1 MNIKKLMGAES
12 GMRTTGEMIKS
23 DAWGMGDLF
32 RSWKLA
38 HEAETDTDYISGTVP
53 KGAFLPDGIIDSE
66 KYNKS
71 KKKVLFVAKEAYW
84 FAANDTAEQSEK
96 YAQNVMFWH
105 KKVAFGEV
113 KKTMFSK
120 RLSILANAMVSGD
133 YLTVNK
139 DHKALQSVAVMN
151 LNKRGGFSYCVWNT
165 LEQYVVKYHSY
176 IEQEIRIIAPD
187 RIVCCGDGVRW
198 LLNKYV
204 DISPEVQ
211 IITVSHPSYFALSD
225 SEYLH
230 QLECAMM
237 GKQWCPKRN
246 SNAAVKKMKKKGI
259 IFDTNKTYSVDAT
272 FDMLTSGKIS
282 AVGAAARFLNS
293 FDVEDYAFYYVKGR
307 GVVAA
312 GEIISELSQTR
323 ETGESY
329 KMVRMIVPE
338 KLPVEEVQLREIPAS
353 RLKEIMGHGFYFA
366 STTKRPYLTEEE
378 SLKLIA
384 ELKRLYS
391 E

>member
-1 MNIKKLMGAES
+1 M
-12 GMRTTGEMIKS
+12 
-23 DAWGMGDLF
+23 
-32 RSWKLA
+32 
-38 HEAETDTDYISGTVP
+38 
-53 KGAFLPDGIIDSE
+53 
-66 KYNKS
+66 
-71 KKKVLFVAKEAYW
+71 
-84 FAANDTAEQSEK
+84 
-96 YAQNVMFWH
+96 
-105 KKVAFGEV
+105 
-113 KKTMFSK
+113 
-120 RLSILANAMVSGD
+120 
-133 YLTVNK
+133 
-139 DHKALQSVAVMN
+139 
-151 LNKRGGFSYCVWNT
+151 
-165 LEQYVVKYHSY
+165 VKYHSY

-198 LLNKYV
+198 LLDKYV
-204 DISPEVQ
+204 EISPKVQ
-211 IITVSHPSYFALSD
+211 FITVSHPSYFALSD

-237 GKQWCPKRN
+237 SKQWRPKQN
-246 SNAAVKKMKKKGI
+246 SNAAVKKMEKKGI
-259 IFDTNKTYSVDAT
+259 IFDTNKTYSAEAT

-293 FDVEDYAFYYVKGR
+293 FDAEDYAFYYVKGR
-307 GVVAA
+307 GIVAA

-338 KLPVEEVQLREIPAS
+338 KLPVEEAQLREISAS

-384 ELKRLYS
+384 ELKKLYS

>member
-1 MNIKKLMGAES
+1 MGDES
-12 GMRTTGEMIKS
+12 GMRTKGDMIKS
-23 DAWGMGDLF
+23 DAWGMDELF
-32 RSWKLA
+32 RSWRAA

-71 KKKVLFVAKEAYW
+71 KEKVLFVAKEAYW

-105 KKVAFGEV
+105 RKVAFGEE
-113 KKTMFSK
+113 KETMFSK
-120 RLSILANAMVSGD
+120 RLSMLANAMISGD
-133 YLTVNK
+133 YITVNK

-165 LEQYVVKYHSY
+165 LEQYVAKYHSY
-176 IEQEIRIIAPD
+176 IEQEIQIIAPD

-198 LLNKYV
+198 LLEKYV
-204 DISPEVQ
+204 EISPKIQ
-211 IITVSHPSYFALSD
+211 FITVSHPSYFALSD

-230 QLECAMM
+230 QFECAIM
-237 GKQWCPKRN
+237 GKQWHPKRN
-246 SNAAVKKMKKKGI
+246 SNPAAKKWEKKGI
-259 IFDTNKTYSVDAT
+259 IFDTNKTYSADAT
-272 FDMLTSGKIS
+272 LDMLTSGKIS
-282 AVGAAARFLNS
+282 AVGAAARYLNS

-312 GEIISELSQTR
+312 GEIISELAQTR
-323 ETGESY
+323 EMGESY

-338 KLPVEEVQLREIPAS
+338 KLPVEETQLREISAF

-378 SLKLIA
+378 RLKLIA
-384 ELKRLYS
+384 ELKKLYS